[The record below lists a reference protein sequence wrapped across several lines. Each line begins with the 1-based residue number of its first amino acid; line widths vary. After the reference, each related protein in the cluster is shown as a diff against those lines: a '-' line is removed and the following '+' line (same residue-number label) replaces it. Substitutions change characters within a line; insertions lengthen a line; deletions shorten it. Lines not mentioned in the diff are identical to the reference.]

1 MPTDDQNPGLGGA
14 GEAVD
19 TTEPQEP
26 QTPQEPSSDPLDAI
40 QDPVAREEAKKH
52 RAIARRLEK
61 KPELQTPTA
70 PLPATNVATK
80 EDLGVLVTNQAKELS
95 SAEVREHWDAL
106 LSIPL
111 EGYNALDARSIA
123 QNMSERL
130 AIFKTRQAA
139 PDPAKD
145 LATSSG
151 ERGTSGKAPETKKGS
166 NIPRP
171 LSVDDQAERLYGKS

>member
-1 MPTDDQNPGLGGA
+1 MPEDDVQNPALGGA
-14 GEAVD
+14 AEATEGTGTE
-19 TTEPQEP
+19 TTPD
-26 QTPQEPSSDPLDAI
+26 PSSDPLDAI
-40 QDPVAREEAKKH
+40 QDPAAREEAKKH

-95 SAEVREHWDAL
+95 SAEVQEHWDAL
-106 LSIPL
+106 MSIPL

-123 QNMSERL
+123 QNMAERL

-139 PDPAKD
+139 PNPAKD
-145 LATSSG
+145 LSTSSG